1 VQFLKIYY
9 LPFDVGQIKSGGI
22 DVVGVMVGVMVSVV
36 VGVVV
41 GVIVGV
47 LVVVVVTGPADNT
60 KYAS

>member
-1 VQFLKIYY
+1 MQFLKIYY

-36 VGVVV
+36 VGV
-41 GVIVGV
+41 IVGV